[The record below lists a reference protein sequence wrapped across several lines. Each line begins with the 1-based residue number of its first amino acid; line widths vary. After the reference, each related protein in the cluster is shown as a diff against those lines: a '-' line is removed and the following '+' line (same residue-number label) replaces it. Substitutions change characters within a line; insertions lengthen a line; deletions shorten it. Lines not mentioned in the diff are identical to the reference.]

1 MYKLHIT
8 EMSNNMQ
15 FVHYDKIVMSIAVIK
30 NDIIT
35 TISWK
40 IQHVK

>member
-1 MYKLHIT
+1 
-8 EMSNNMQ
+8 MQ
-15 FVHYDKIVMSIAVIK
+15 FAHYDNIVMSIAVIK

-40 IQHVK
+40 IHYVK